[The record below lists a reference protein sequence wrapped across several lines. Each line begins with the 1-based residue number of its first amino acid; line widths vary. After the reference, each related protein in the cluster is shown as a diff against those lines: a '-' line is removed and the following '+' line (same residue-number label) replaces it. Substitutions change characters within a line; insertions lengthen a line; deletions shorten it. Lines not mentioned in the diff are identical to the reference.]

1 MAIFNSYVKLP
12 EGIYFGHVMEAIL
25 ISGVFS
31 YVMSNQFSDTVIIT
45 PPEER

>member
-1 MAIFNSYVKLP
+1 MLNYQRVYIF
-12 EGIYFGHVMEAIL
+12 VMEAIL